1 MDYLK
6 QYKKQLIITILLL
19 LGISIGVYLVRL
31 PQIFK
36 SRATQELY
44 NTFQLTQTTDDGET
58 KPVTCENTENG
69 YTCSSDSLDVFLRVD
84 VLELERLSQDQ

>member
-1 MDYLK
+1 MDYIK

-19 LGISIGVYLVRL
+19 LGIGIGVYLVRL

-36 SRATQELY
+36 SKASQELY
-44 NTFQLTQTTDDGET
+44 NTFQLTQTSPDSEI

-69 YTCSSDSLDVFLRVD
+69 YTCTTDSLDVFLRVD
-84 VLELERLSQDQ
+84 VLELERLSQEQ